1 VVGTTV
7 WLWHQARRLWFP
19 IGGTPCRGTPVTLC
33 GARLTSTVSVFHRNL
48 PDHADFPPPPLAAPP
63 PNWTPVERA
72 GCRRCVSTMYD
83 GPIGDHRKSCGCP
96 CVADGCE
103 HTAPDHVH
111 TWVSE
116 QQRRLRDHHGGAPTP
131 RTRAQL
137 RAEAR
142 WLELEA
148 MRGYPGSASERQAAT
163 NRRWLVELL
172 DAGVDINRPFAEL
185 VRERR
190 SAEPEISAPARKR
203 RAKAGG
209 R

>member
-1 VVGTTV
+1 V
-7 WLWHQARRLWFP
+7 
-19 IGGTPCRGTPVTLC
+19 
-33 GARLTSTVSVFHRNL
+33 
-48 PDHADFPPPPLAAPP
+48 HA
-63 PNWTPVERA
+63 
-72 GCRRCVSTMYD
+72 
-83 GPIGDHRKSCGCP
+83 
-96 CVADGCE
+96 
-103 HTAPDHVH
+103 
-111 TWVSE
+111 WVSE
-116 QQRRLRDHHGGAPTP
+116 QQRRLREHHGGVPTP

-148 MRGYPGSASERQAAT
+148 MRGYPGSGSQRQAAT
-163 NRRWLVELL
+163 NHRWLVELL

-190 SAEPEISAPARKR
+190 PAEPEIAASARKR